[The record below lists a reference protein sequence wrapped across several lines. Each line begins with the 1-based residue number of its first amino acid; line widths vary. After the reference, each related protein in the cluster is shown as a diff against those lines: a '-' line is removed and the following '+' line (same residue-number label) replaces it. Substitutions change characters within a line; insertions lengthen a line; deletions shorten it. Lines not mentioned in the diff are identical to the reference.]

1 MRFTSRILVVVFLVG
16 LLSFMTVKVSAGTWL
31 IYDDGGVNSGIYD
44 VSPNHLGVEFMLPY
58 GETHQILT
66 VSFYIYA
73 NPTSFR
79 AHIYSSDAQ
88 TDLFTLD
95 VTPLGTGYWL
105 NIYVSTSNIMV
116 RGYPS
121 SPAFLVTIEYLTNNR
136 PEIGLDTGW
145 LYRHSLAGTPGD
157 WNDISDIGN
166 LMIRAE
172 TERIMFK
179 EKPPSDPQ
187 NKPNLPVGGELF
199 TANKLAL
206 LSPYLA
212 LTALI
217 GIISACLVKRRRTC

>member
-1 MRFTSRILVVVFLVG
+1 
-16 LLSFMTVKVSAGTWL
+16 
-31 IYDDGGVNSGIYD
+31 
-44 VSPNHLGVEFMLPY
+44 
-58 GETHQILT
+58 
-66 VSFYIYA
+66 
-73 NPTSFR
+73 
-79 AHIYSSDAQ
+79 
-88 TDLFTLD
+88 
-95 VTPLGTGYWL
+95 
-105 NIYVSTSNIMV
+105 
-116 RGYPS
+116 
-121 SPAFLVTIEYLTNNR
+121 LTNSR